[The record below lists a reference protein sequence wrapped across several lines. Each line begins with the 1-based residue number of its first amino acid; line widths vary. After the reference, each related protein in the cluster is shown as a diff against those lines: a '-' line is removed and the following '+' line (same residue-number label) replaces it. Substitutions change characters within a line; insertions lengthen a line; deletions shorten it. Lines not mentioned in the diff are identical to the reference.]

1 MFMNDEIAYI
11 EAMETAELVD
21 IISNIW
27 GFEETSKALLTLL
40 ERDPQRALGLG
51 IDILEK
57 DKGDDYL
64 QATAWDVVFDISPIE
79 VLESLSKRNTNCG
92 KVLLY
97 DILKELNSGFHIKNM
112 SELSEKVVSKI
123 KESFDSLLEK
133 ERISLENEFYE
144 FTSKTK

>member
-1 MFMNDEIAYI
+1 MNDELAYI

>member
-1 MFMNDEIAYI
+1 MFMNDELAYI